1 MMRSN
6 YHPSNGLMLTI
17 VALCNSIIATALPAI
32 SSPDLSP
39 RGRPIFNPIECD
51 AELPIFPPRL
61 QSSYHNLR
69 NVCARDSLIPAGN
82 IGCFCAN
89 KVLYCPTVSN
99 NPAWLALLRTYC
111 LQNCD
116 CGANTKSRSII
127 PGTSDSLDLSDPPW
141 NVQQPGPN
149 PFADASFPMTGQMCT
164 SCFMSGSS
172 VLPRDGEGNCSCAN
186 SSSITPRDGE
196 GTGHARLL
204 DDSREENIS

>member
-1 MMRSN
+1 MRSN
-6 YHPSNGLMLTI
+6 YYLSNGLILAI
-17 VALCNSIIATALPAI
+17 FALCNSIITTALPAI
-32 SSPDLSP
+32 SSRELSP

-69 NVCARDSLIPAGN
+69 NVCARDSVIRSGN
-82 IGCFCAN
+82 IGCFCADE
-89 KVLYCPTVSN
+89 VLYCPSVSSI
-99 NPAWLALLRTYC
+99 PGWLGLLRTFC

-116 CGANTKSRSII
+116 CGANTKRRSII
-127 PGTSDSLDLSDPPW
+127 AGVSDNLDLSVPPW

-149 PFADASFPMTGQMCT
+149 PFADASFSITGQTCT

-172 VLPRDGEGNCSCAN
+172 ILPRDGEGNCSCAN
-186 SSSITPRDGE
+186 SSSITPRDDE

-204 DDSREENIS
+204 DSFREEKIA